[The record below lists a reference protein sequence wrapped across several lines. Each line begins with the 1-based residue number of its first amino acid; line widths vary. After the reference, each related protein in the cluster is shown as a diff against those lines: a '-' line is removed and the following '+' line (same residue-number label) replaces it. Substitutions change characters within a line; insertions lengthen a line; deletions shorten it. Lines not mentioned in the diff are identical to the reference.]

1 MDVRVAANGRLILPR
16 SVRDAMGLTG
26 DTKVHLTVEGDVV
39 RLEPLGHRVRRA
51 RELYRAAVK
60 TPRTTEDFLRDRRA
74 EAEAD
79 DAGVVPYEAEG
90 DEGRGGEPGGDR
102 TGGAA

>member
-16 SVRDAMGLTG
+16 AVRDAMGLTG
-26 DTKVHLTVEGDVV
+26 DTKVQLTVEGDVV

-60 TPRTTEDFLRDRRA
+60 TPRTTEDFLRDRRT
-74 EAEAD
+74 EAD
-79 DAGVVPYEAEG
+79 AE
-90 DEGRGGEPGGDR
+90 EGRTDGRAAGQ
-102 TGGAA
+102 GGAA

>member
-60 TPRTTEDFLRDRRA
+60 TPRTTEDFRRERRA
-74 EAEAD
+74 EA
-79 DAGVVPYEAEG
+79 DAE
-90 DEGRGGEPGGDR
+90 EGRAVENEAQDGATGQ
-102 TGGAA
+102 GGAA

>member
-16 SVRDAMGLTG
+16 SVRDAMGLSG

-51 RELYRAAVK
+51 RELYRAAVRE
-60 TPRTTEDFLRDRRA
+60 PRTTEEFLGDRRA
-74 EAEAD
+74 EA
-79 DAGVVPYEAEG
+79 DAE
-90 DEGRGGEPGGDR
+90 EGRADGGM
-102 TGGAA
+102 TGEGEEA